1 MDGNAGQGRV
11 GAQVG
16 GDLLNGGEGARA
28 LLLGIGNVVGG
39 VDARADD
46 VDATPLGD
54 LFRGSRPCA
63 LHPRGVGAVSEVG
76 GHGGAPRGHTAHARV
91 VEVSK
96 DGHGDRSRNR
106 CRGHDELVNRAP
118 VLARTAQHGS
128 LLDAEAML
136 LVDDHE
142 GQVRETHALL
152 KESVGPHDDERLRCV
167 HRSLNLAAGGGRR

>member
-1 MDGNAGQGRV
+1 MDGDAGQGRV

-28 LLLGIGNVVGG
+28 LLLGIGDVVGG

-54 LFRGSRPCA
+54 LFRGSRPRA
-63 LHPRGVGAVSEVG
+63 LHPRGVGAVGEVG
-76 GHGGAPRGHTAHARV
+76 GHRGAPRGHPAHARV

-118 VLARTAQHGS
+118 VLARPAQRGS
-128 LLDAEAML
+128 LLDAEAVL
-136 LVDDHE
+136 LVDDDE

-152 KESVGPHDDERLRCV
+152 KECVGPHDDERLRHV
-167 HRSLNLAAGGGRR
+167 HRAVNLAAGGGRR